1 MCGIVGILKDGLG
14 KSKEKLLIDILAPL
28 SHRGP
33 DAWGLYA
40 TSQIGLGH
48 LRLSI
53 IDLQNGHQPMRSR
66 NSSIVF
72 NGEIYNYIE
81 LRKELQA
88 CGRSFVTTSDTE
100 VVQTAIEAWGVEA
113 ALEKFNGQFAFL
125 FWDKRSKQLI
135 AARDRFGIR
144 PLYYLRWDGGFFFA
158 SEMKAFDAIAGFNRR
173 WHPQHLLL
181 HGLLWNTLGSD
192 TVFEGIESL
201 PPGHFAVFSHQEK
214 TRQVAYYDIGLSEP
228 DRLDDFEDCKRI
240 FKEQLK
246 DSVRL
251 RLRSDVPVGCYLSG
265 GIDSSVTSFLV
276 QEVQKERFK
285 TFSVAFIHPAY
296 DESIYQNEMVAMLGS
311 DHVCQTIDL
320 DHINK
325 HFLDAAYHFERPVF
339 RTAPLPLYLLSD
351 RVRREGIKVV
361 LTGEA
366 ADEILCG
373 YDVFKEIQLL
383 RMWENG
389 ARREKII
396 EIIKNL
402 YPHLS
407 HYKKGGKLGF
417 LEMYYE
423 GFLGKIAGPPAG
435 LAIRIQNNQV
445 LANYLNKDWKTS
457 IDLDQLES
465 RLEAMIPSHVRD
477 WPLLRRHQYLEM
489 KTLLSGYLLS
499 SQGDRM
505 AMAHS
510 VEGRFPFLD
519 HRLVDWA
526 FHLPDRFKLRGLESK
541 HLLKEAFRDALP
553 DMIVNRPKQPYMAPD
568 LVSFIRNG
576 CTTDQA
582 GYFLESSRIKD
593 YGIFDSRMVERL
605 LLKLKRRKTSEI
617 GYRDNM
623 LITFILSAQMA
634 EYWIRNPKLTALSDN
649 KRTVRDLE

>member
-1 MCGIVGILKDGLG
+1 M
-14 KSKEKLLIDILAPL
+14 LAPL

-40 TSQIGLGH
+40 ASPVGLGH
-48 LRLSI
+48 LRLSV
-53 IDLQNGHQPMRSR
+53 IDLQSGHQPMRSP

-72 NGEIYNYIE
+72 NGEVYNYIE

-88 CGRSFVTTSDTE
+88 CGRSFTTTSDTE
-100 VVQTAIEAWGVEA
+100 VVQTAIEVWGVEA

-125 FWDKRSKQLI
+125 LWDNRSKQLI

-144 PLYYLRWDGGFFFA
+144 PLYYLRWEGGFYFA
-158 SEMKAFDAIAGFNRR
+158 SEMKAFDAISGFNRR
-173 WHPQHLLL
+173 WHPQNLLM
-181 HGLLWNTLGSD
+181 HGLMWNTLGSD
-192 TVFEGIESL
+192 TVFEKIQSL
-201 PPGHFAVFSHQEK
+201 PPGHFAVFAHQTK
-214 TRQVAYYDIGLSEP
+214 THQASYYDIGLAVP
-228 DRLDDFEDCKRI
+228 DTAGDFEDCKYK

-265 GIDSSVTSFLV
+265 GIDSSVTSLLV
-276 QEVQKERFK
+276 QEVQKDRFK
-285 TFSVAFIHPAY
+285 TFSIAFVDPVY
-296 DESIYQNEMVAMLGS
+296 DESIYQNAMVAMLGS
-311 DHVCQTIDL
+311 DHVCQTIDI
-320 DHINK
+320 DHINQ

-339 RTAPLPLYLLSD
+339 RTAPLPLFLLSAC
-351 RVRREGIKVV
+351 VRREGIKVV

-383 RMWENG
+383 KMWENG
-389 ARREKII
+389 ARREEII
-396 EIIKNL
+396 KIIKNL
-402 YPHLS
+402 YPHLA
-407 HYKKGGKLGF
+407 HYQDEGKLGF

-423 GFLGKIAGPPAG
+423 GFLGKVDGPSAG

-457 IDLDQLES
+457 IDLDQIES
-465 RLEAMIPSHVRD
+465 RLDAMIPPHIRD

-526 FHLPDRFKLRGLESK
+526 FHLPDRFKLQGMESK
-541 HLLKEAFRDALP
+541 YLLKETFRKALP
-553 DMIVNRPKQPYMAPD
+553 DRIVNRPKQPYMAPD
-568 LVSFIRNG
+568 LISFFRDG
-576 CTTDQA
+576 RPTDQA
-582 GYFLESSRIKD
+582 GYFLEANRIKD
-593 YGIFDSRMVERL
+593 YGIFDPKMVERL
-605 LLKLKRRKTSEI
+605 LLKVKRRKTSEI

-623 LITFILSAQMA
+623 LITFILSSQMA
-634 EYWIRNPKLTALSDN
+634 EYWIRNPKKMALSDN

>member
-1 MCGIVGILKDGLG
+1 MCGIVGILENSSGQ
-14 KSKEKLLIDILAPL
+14 SKEKLIMDMLAPL
-28 SHRGP
+28 GHRGP

-40 TSQIGLGH
+40 TSHVGLGH

-53 IDLQNGHQPMRSR
+53 IDLQSGHQPMRSP

-72 NGEIYNYIE
+72 NGEVYNYIE
-81 LRKELQA
+81 LRKELQT
-88 CGRSFVTTSDTE
+88 CGRSFITTSDTE
-100 VVQTAIEAWGVEA
+100 VVQAALEVWGVEA

-125 FWDKRSKQLI
+125 FWDNPSKQLI

-144 PLYYLRWDGGFFFA
+144 PLYYLRWEDGFYFA
-158 SEMKAFDAIAGFNRR
+158 SEMKAFDAISGFNRR
-173 WHPQHLLL
+173 WHPQNLLM
-181 HGLLWNTLGSD
+181 HGLIWNTLGTD
-192 TVFEGIESL
+192 TVFEEIQSL
-201 PPGHFAVFSHQEK
+201 PPGHFAVFSDQAK
-214 TRQVAYYDIGLSEP
+214 TRQASYYDIGLSVP
-228 DRLDDFEDCKRI
+228 DPAESFEGCKHA

-265 GIDSSVTSFLV
+265 GIDSSVTSLLV
-276 QEVQKERFK
+276 QEVQQDRFK
-285 TFSVAFIHPAY
+285 TFSVAFVDPNY
-296 DESIYQNEMVAMLGS
+296 DESIYQDEMVALLGS
-311 DHVCQTIDL
+311 DHRRQSIDL
-320 DHINK
+320 DHIDE
-325 HFLDAAYHFERPVF
+325 HFLDAVYHFERPVF
-339 RTAPLPLYLLSD
+339 RTAPVPLYLLSAL
-351 RVRREGIKVV
+351 VRREGIKVV

-373 YDVFKEIQLL
+373 YDVFKEILLL
-383 RMWENG
+383 RMWEDG
-389 ARREKII
+389 ARREEII
-396 EIIKNL
+396 KIIKNL

-407 HYKKGGKLGF
+407 HYKDEGKLGF

-423 GFLGKIAGPPAG
+423 GFLGKVDGPSAG

-457 IDLDQLES
+457 IDPDHLES
-465 RLEAMIPSHVRD
+465 RLEAIIPAHVRD

-526 FHLPDRFKLRGLESK
+526 FHLPDRFKLRNRESK
-541 HLLKEAFRDALP
+541 YLLKETFRDALP
-553 DMIVNRPKQPYMAPD
+553 HKIVNRPKQPYMAPD
-568 LVSFIRNG
+568 LASFIRNG
-576 CTTDQA
+576 RATDRA
-582 GYFLESSRIKD
+582 GYFLEGNRIKD
-593 YGIFDSRMVERL
+593 YGIFDPRMVERL
-605 LLKLKRRKTSEI
+605 LLKVKRRKTSEI

-634 EYWIRNPKLTALSDN
+634 EYWIRNPKKTALSDK
-649 KRTVRDLE
+649 KRTVSDLE

>member
-1 MCGIVGILKDGLG
+1 M
-14 KSKEKLLIDILAPL
+14 LAPL

-40 TSQIGLGH
+40 TSQVGLGH
-48 LRLSI
+48 LRLSV
-53 IDLQNGHQPMRSR
+53 IDLQSGHQPMRSP

-72 NGEIYNYIE
+72 NGEVYNYIE

-88 CGRSFVTTSDTE
+88 CGRSFTTTSDTE
-100 VVQTAIEAWGVEA
+100 VVQTAIEVWGVEA

-125 FWDKRSKQLI
+125 LWDHRSKQLI

-144 PLYYLRWDGGFFFA
+144 PLYYLQWEGGFYFA
-158 SEMKAFDAIAGFNRR
+158 SEMKAFDAISGFNRR
-173 WHPQHLLL
+173 WHPQNLLM
-181 HGLLWNTLGSD
+181 HGLMWNTLGSD
-192 TVFEGIESL
+192 TVFERIQSL
-201 PPGHFAVFSHQEK
+201 PPGHFAVFAHQTK
-214 TRQVAYYDIGLSEP
+214 TRQASYYDIGLAVP
-228 DRLDDFEDCKRI
+228 DTAGDFEDCKYK

-265 GIDSSVTSFLV
+265 GIDSSVTSLLV
-276 QEVQKERFK
+276 QEVQKDRFK
-285 TFSVAFIHPAY
+285 TFSIAFVDPVY
-296 DESIYQNEMVAMLGS
+296 DESIYQNAMVAMLGS

-320 DHINK
+320 DHINQ

-339 RTAPLPLYLLSD
+339 RTAPLPLFLLSAC
-351 RVRREGIKVV
+351 VRREGIKVV

-383 RMWENG
+383 KMWENG
-389 ARREKII
+389 ARREEII
-396 EIIKNL
+396 KIIKNL
-402 YPHLS
+402 YPHLA
-407 HYKKGGKLGF
+407 HYQDKGKLGF

-423 GFLGKIAGPPAG
+423 GFLGKVDGPSAG

-465 RLEAMIPSHVRD
+465 RLDAMIPPHIRD

-499 SQGDRM
+499 SQADRM

-526 FHLPDRFKLRGLESK
+526 FHLPDRFKLRGMESK
-541 HLLKEAFRDALP
+541 YLLKETFRKALP
-553 DMIVNRPKQPYMAPD
+553 DRIVNRPKQPYMAPD
-568 LVSFIRNG
+568 LISFIRDG
-576 CTTDQA
+576 RPTDQA
-582 GYFLESSRIKD
+582 GYFLAAKRIKD
-593 YGIFDSRMVERL
+593 YGIFDPKMVERL
-605 LLKLKRRKTSEI
+605 LLKVKRRKTSEI

-634 EYWIRNPKLTALSDN
+634 EYWIRNPKKMALSDN

>member
-1 MCGIVGILKDGLG
+1 MCGIVGILKDSLG
-14 KSKEKLLIDILAPL
+14 KSKEKLLIDMLSPL

-40 TSQIGLGH
+40 SSHVGLGH

-53 IDLQNGHQPMRSR
+53 IDLQSGHQPMRSQD
-66 NSSIVF
+66 SSIVF
-72 NGEIYNYIE
+72 NGEVYNYIE

-88 CGRSFVTTSDTE
+88 CGRSFATTSDTE
-100 VVQTAIEAWGVEA
+100 VVQTSIEVWGIEV

-125 FWDKRSKQLI
+125 FWDNRSKQLI

-144 PLYYLRWDGGFFFA
+144 PLYYLQWEGGIYFA
-158 SEMKAFDAIAGFNRR
+158 SEMKAFDAIPDFKRR
-173 WHPQHLLL
+173 WHPQNLLT
-181 HGLLWNTLGSD
+181 HGLMWNTLGAD
-192 TVFEGIESL
+192 TVYEKIKSL
-201 PPGHFAVFSHQEK
+201 PPGHFAVFSKQNKTHQ
-214 TRQVAYYDIGLSEP
+214 ASYYDIGRSET
-228 DRLDDFEDCKRI
+228 DTAEDFECCKRI
-240 FKEQLK
+240 LKELLK
-246 DSVRL
+246 ESVRL

-265 GIDSSVTSFLV
+265 GIDSSVTSLLV

-285 TFSVAFIHPAY
+285 TFSVAFVDPDY
-296 DESIYQNEMVAMLGS
+296 DESIYQNDMVAMLGS
-311 DHVCQTIDL
+311 DHICQTISL
-320 DHINK
+320 DHINE
-325 HFLDAAYHFERPVF
+325 HFLEAAYHFERPVF
-339 RTAPLPLYLLSD
+339 RTAPLPLYLLSEC
-351 RVRREGIKVV
+351 VRREGIKVI

-383 RMWENG
+383 KMWESG
-389 ARREKII
+389 AQREDII
-396 EIIKNL
+396 KIIKNL

-407 HYKKGGKLGF
+407 HYQSGNKLGF

-423 GFLGKIAGPPAG
+423 GFLGKIDGPSAG
-435 LAIRIQNNQV
+435 LAIRIHNNQV
-445 LANYLNKDWKTS
+445 LAHYLNKDWKTS
-457 IDLDQLES
+457 IDLEQLES
-465 RLEAMIPSHVRD
+465 RLDAMIPSHVRD

-510 VEGRFPFLD
+510 VESRFPFLD

-526 FHLPDRFKLRGLESK
+526 FHLPDRFKLQGMESK
-541 HLLKEAFRDALP
+541 YLLKESFREALP
-553 DMIVNRPKQPYMAPD
+553 EIIVNRPKQPYMAPD
-568 LVSFIRNG
+568 LISFVRNG
-576 CTTDQA
+576 RTTEQA
-582 GYFLESSRIKD
+582 GYFLESNRIKD
-593 YGIFDSRMVERL
+593 FGIFDSKMVERL

-623 LITFILSAQMA
+623 LIAFILSTQMA
-634 EYWIRNPKLTALSDN
+634 EYWIQNPKKAALSDN